1 MKMEIIL
8 DKSEYVIHKG
18 NLKQASHHG
27 LVFKKFHRIIKFK
40 QKACLKSYIDMN
52 TDLTKNAKK
61 NFGKDV

>member
-27 LVFKKFHRIIKFK
+27 LVFKKFIELLNLNKRL
-40 QKACLKSYIDMN
+40 A
-52 TDLTKNAKK
+52 
-61 NFGKDV
+61 